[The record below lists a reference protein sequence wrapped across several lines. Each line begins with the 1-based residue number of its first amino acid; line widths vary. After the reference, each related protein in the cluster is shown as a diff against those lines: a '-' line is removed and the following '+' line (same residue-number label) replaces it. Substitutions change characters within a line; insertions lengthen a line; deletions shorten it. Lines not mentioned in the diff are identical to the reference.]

1 MSGLETTSNS
11 SEFYVKLIPNS
22 LLCYATTYMSSCTK
36 EHLSKT
42 LYQYYN
48 NEELLE
54 AKQLLYSV
62 YDVLG
67 PVPVRR
73 SSAVRPERQAHAD
86 DIVEAL
92 FKLDVDHSVE
102 FEFGVKNVTRLPKW
116 EPNVF
121 DMMSLVEKVSSFE
134 ARLNNVEYVASENKA
149 EILQSKQN
157 IDKLE
162 RKSDSLCL
170 AITDQNKERTY
181 ATAVKS
187 GDSSAEAAKEQ
198 KYMKNRN
205 ILRNE
210 TPREAAASKTNQNV
224 STHKDHSKPETNAG
238 IKSKTALTVA
248 LPPPDSIWEIATG
261 TPTIIPSL
269 ENGLG
274 TPLGTN
280 NDQFVFPPS
289 RKKRKIVQRSGNSEI
304 LRGGPLPQRD
314 FFVYRAEKSVT
325 CEIISQHLRSNSI
338 NPCKVEVVSHA
349 EAKFKSFKVKVNVSD
364 AQKIMNPD
372 IWPSGIYVRKFFPK
386 QNS

>member
-1 MSGLETTSNS
+1 M
-11 SEFYVKLIPNS
+11 
-22 LLCYATTYMSSCTK
+22 
-36 EHLSKT
+36 SKT

-67 PVPVRR
+67 PVPVGR
-73 SSAVRPERQAHAD
+73 SSAVRPERQVHAD

-92 FKLDVDHSVE
+92 FKLDVDHGVE
-102 FEFGVKNVTRLPKW
+102 FEFGVTNVTRLPKW

-121 DMMSLVEKVSSFE
+121 DMMSLVETVSSFE
-134 ARLNNVEYVASENKA
+134 ARLNNVEYVAFENKA

-198 KYMKNRN
+198 KYMKNKN

-210 TPREAAASKTNQNV
+210 THRKAAASKTNQNV
-224 STHKDHSKPETNAG
+224 STHKDHSKPGTNAG

-269 ENGLG
+269 ETGQG
-274 TPLGTN
+274 TPLGTS

-289 RKKRKIVQRSGNSEI
+289 RKKRKIIQGSGNSEI

-325 CEIISQHLRSNSI
+325 CEII
-338 NPCKVEVVSHA
+338 
-349 EAKFKSFKVKVNVSD
+349 
-364 AQKIMNPD
+364 
-372 IWPSGIYVRKFFPK
+372 
-386 QNS
+386 